1 MLLVNL
7 KELYLEFKKRY
18 ESIKVGV
25 SKFCALRPRWCIT
38 VDSPGMH
45 SVCVCEIH
53 QNIKLMVTVL
63 PISKDLM
70 AKLVCSLDSRDCMI
84 HRRENCPSKSNL
96 TTYIEATFEN
106 VDMDPDDTVNFKQWS
121 HDGHSKLSDLTV
133 TVS

>member
-25 SKFCALRPRWCIT
+25 SMFCALRPRWCIT
-38 VDSPGMH
+38 AGMH

-63 PISKDLM
+63 PISKE
-70 AKLVCSLDSRDCMI
+70 LVCSLDSRDCMI

-96 TTYIEATFEN
+96 PTYIEATFEN

-121 HDGHSKLSDLTV
+121 HDAILS
-133 TVS
+133 SQI